1 MPQKSILIL
10 FILFSSMSLKAEFSF
25 NENCIK
31 AYNSILSLRL
41 NEGNQIIASEKK
53 LHPNNKIPY
62 LLENYSE
69 FLKVLTSETNA
80 SFELFKT
87 NKSKR
92 IDIIESGDENSP
104 WYLYSLAEVNLQSCI
119 NRFKYQ
125 EFVTGA
131 YELQKAYK
139 LLEENKKKHPSFL
152 PNDKSFALLYGL
164 IGMVPEQYKWALSS
178 IGLKGNVQEGI
189 EMLESLKIKLP
200 SSQYSFLQTEAIFFL
215 SFIQLSVESKSNIFE
230 TVMKNTSVI
239 PQKSLMKTYICAI
252 VAVRTGHNDEAIEIL
267 SSRPKGPAYTPFY
280 HLDYL
285 LGLAKLNR
293 FDDDAVSYFESY
305 LKNYT
310 GNFNI
315 KDSYLKIAWYHL
327 LNGNI
332 DKYKAYAS
340 LTMVRGQAI
349 SEKDK
354 EAMNQASEPHA
365 PEINLLRARL
375 YYDGGYYS
383 KALDAIKEKKLE
395 NISLTK
401 DKLEY
406 LYRMGRIFQAMNKD
420 DQAIV
425 FYVAAMNKGEE
436 LTYYYA
442 ANSALQLGLIYEK
455 RKDYNKAAMYYSK
468 ATKMKNTEYKNS
480 IESKAKAG
488 HKRVTR

>member
-1 MPQKSILIL
+1 MPKKSVLIL
-10 FILFSSMSLKAEFSF
+10 VILLLSSSLRAEFTF
-25 NENCIK
+25 NDNCIK
-31 AYNSILSLRL
+31 AYNSILCLKL
-41 NEGNQIIASEKK
+41 NEGNQILAAEKK
-53 LHPNNKIPY
+53 LHPDNKIPY

-69 FLKVLTSETNA
+69 FLKVLTSETNS

-92 IDIIESGDENSP
+92 IDILESGDENSP

-139 LLEENKKKHPSFL
+139 QLEENRKKFPSFL

-189 EMLESLKIKLP
+189 EMLENLKNKLP
-200 SSQYSFLQTEAIFFL
+200 SSQYSFLQTESIFFL
-215 SFIQLSVESKSNIFE
+215 SFIQMSVESKPNVFE
-230 TVMKNTSVI
+230 TVMKNTAVI
-239 PQKSLMKTYICAI
+239 PQNSLMKTYICAV
-252 VAVRTGHNDEAIEIL
+252 VAGRTGHNDEAIEIL
-267 SSRPKGPAYTPFY
+267 SNRPRGAAYTPFY

-285 LGLAKLNR
+285 LGLAKMNR
-293 FDDDAVSYFESY
+293 FDDDAVTYFENY

-315 KDSYLKIAWYHL
+315 KDAYLKIAWYHL
-327 LNGNI
+327 LRGNI
-332 DKYKAYAS
+332 DKYKAYAG
-340 LTMVRGQAI
+340 LTKVRGQAI

-383 KALDAIKEKKLE
+383 KSLDAIKEKKLE
-395 NISLTK
+395 NIPLTK

-420 DQAIV
+420 DQAII

-436 LTYYYA
+436 LSYYYA
-442 ANSALQLGLIYEK
+442 ANSALQLGFIYEK
-455 RKDYNKAAMYYSK
+455 KKDFSKAAMYYTK